1 MRGDKT
7 AGRQLLIRQM
17 LGTQQ
22 VDSQETLVT
31 QLAQAGHVVTQAT
44 VSRDLASLGAAKLK
58 NADGHEYYG
67 IPEQV
72 FNTAPSSPS
81 LSRLMQQFVIAIES
95 SGNLAV
101 ILTSPGGSGPVAAA
115 IDGARLESA
124 LATIAG
130 DDTILVVAHE
140 TTSGAGVAQQLRSI
154 LGVQL

>member
-7 AGRQLLIRQM
+7 AGRQLLIRQ
-17 LGTQQ
+17 LLEQQQ
-22 VDSQETLVT
+22 VDSQEALVT
-31 QLAQAGHVVTQAT
+31 QLAEAGHLVTQAT
-44 VSRDLASLGAAKLK
+44 VSRDLASLGAVKLK
-58 NADGHEYYG
+58 NGDGYEYYG
-67 IPEQV
+67 IPE
-72 FNTAPSSPS
+72 FPSASPSPS
-81 LSRLMQQFVIAIES
+81 LSRLMQQFVVAIES

-101 ILTSPGGSGPVAAA
+101 VLTSPGGSGPVAAA
-115 IDGARLESA
+115 IDGARLEST

>member
-1 MRGDKT
+1 
-7 AGRQLLIRQM
+7 M
-17 LGTQQ
+17 LATGQ
-22 VDSQETLVT
+22 VDSQETL
-31 QLAQAGHVVTQAT
+31 LAKLADAGHLVTQAT

-58 NADGHEYYG
+58 NGNGQEYYG
-67 IPEQV
+67 IPEH
-72 FNTAPSSPS
+72 PSASVSPSPS

-130 DDTILVVAHE
+130 ADTILVVARE
-140 TTSGAGVAQQLRSI
+140 TTSGAGLAQQLRSI
-154 LGVQL
+154 FGVPL